1 MRLRPGT
8 PEDVPSMIVL
18 ERQSPSAAH
27 WSVDSYRQVFDQG
40 IAVRIVLVVDDEGS
54 IRGFLIARTA
64 GEECELENIIVAS
77 SRQRCGLGSKL
88 IQELVAIARSQR
100 TPGIFLE
107 VRDSNVAARSLYEK
121 CGFTISGRRK
131 SYFTDP
137 AEDAVLYT
145 LTFE

>member
-1 MRLRPGT
+1 MRLRPGA
-8 PEDVPSMIVL
+8 PEDIPSMIVL

-77 SRQRCGLGSKL
+77 SSQRCGLGSKL
-88 IQELVAIARSQR
+88 IQELIAIARSQR

>member
-18 ERQSPSAAH
+18 EWQSPSAAH

-77 SRQRCGLGSKL
+77 SSQRCGLGSKL
-88 IQELVAIARSQR
+88 IQELIAIARSQR

>member
-8 PEDVPSMIVL
+8 PEDIPSMIVL

-77 SRQRCGLGSKL
+77 SSQRCGLGSKL
-88 IQELVAIARSQR
+88 IQELIAIARSQR

>member
-77 SRQRCGLGSKL
+77 SSQRCGLGSTL
-88 IQELVAIARSQR
+88 IQELIAIARSQR

>member
-1 MRLRPGT
+1 
-8 PEDVPSMIVL
+8 L

-77 SRQRCGLGSKL
+77 SSQRCGLGSKL
-88 IQELVAIARSQR
+88 IQELIAIARSQR